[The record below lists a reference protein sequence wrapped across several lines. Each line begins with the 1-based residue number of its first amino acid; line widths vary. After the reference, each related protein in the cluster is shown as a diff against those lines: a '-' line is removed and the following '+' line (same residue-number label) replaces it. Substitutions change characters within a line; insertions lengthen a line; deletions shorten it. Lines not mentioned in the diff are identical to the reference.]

1 MTYFSLNCSMKT
13 STTVLYFFSVS
24 VMKFNAGGGPVQMRE
39 MPGDQ
44 VKLHLADDPA
54 GEHGRYLGQRL
65 GNLLPGKVILLRIE
79 AHLPKSFT
87 EFSLDFFNLL
97 LLQLN
102 TAFYQLYERI

>member
-1 MTYFSLNCSMKT
+1 
-13 STTVLYFFSVS
+13 
-24 VMKFNAGGGPVQMRE
+24 MRE
-39 MPGDQ
+39 VPGHQ
-44 VKLHLADDPA
+44 VHLHLEDDPA
-54 GEHGRYLGQRL
+54 GQHGRRFGQRV